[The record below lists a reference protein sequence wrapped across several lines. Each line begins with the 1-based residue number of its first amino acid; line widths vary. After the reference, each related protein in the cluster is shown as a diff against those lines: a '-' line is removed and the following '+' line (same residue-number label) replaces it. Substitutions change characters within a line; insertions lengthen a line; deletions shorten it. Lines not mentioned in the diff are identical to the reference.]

1 MKKIALT
8 LLAAIFGFQVFA
20 QQIQQVPLIEV
31 EGFAERLISP
41 DEAVFNIMLE
51 EKGMKVSD
59 ATKIL
64 NNKTQRLA
72 DLLKK
77 AKIKDYKLIADNYS
91 VDINRIYRSGVSRDS
106 GYVARQTLRIVTG
119 SKNED
124 LQKIAEAIQESGDM
138 SFNLSFQVS
147 IILINT

>member
-1 MKKIALT
+1 
-8 LLAAIFGFQVFA
+8 
-20 QQIQQVPLIEV
+20 
-31 EGFAERLISP
+31 
-41 DEAVFNIMLE
+41 
-51 EKGMKVSD
+51 
-59 ATKIL
+59 
-64 NNKTQRLA
+64 
-72 DLLKK
+72 
-77 AKIKDYKLIADNYS
+77 S

-147 IILINT
+147 ETAQKSLENSLLTDA